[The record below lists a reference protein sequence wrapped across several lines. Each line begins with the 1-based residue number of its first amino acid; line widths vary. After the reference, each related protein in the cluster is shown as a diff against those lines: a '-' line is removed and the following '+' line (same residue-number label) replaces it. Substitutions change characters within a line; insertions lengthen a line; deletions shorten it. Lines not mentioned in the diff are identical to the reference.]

1 MWTSLRN
8 KVYLKKSLKYCFI
21 VIIIFVLM
29 FILIEWNTYSTYTKN
44 YNRTI
49 ANLLQ
54 QVREAYPKADMTQL
68 VEILN
73 QENVVTAEIDS
84 ILLEYGIDMEKDSL
98 IMSNNGVWKK
108 STVTMAFA
116 TIVFAFAL
124 IYIFLAYN
132 HKKDKEIAEITYYV
146 EQINRRN
153 YKLEM
158 ESVSEDELS
167 ILKAEIYKTTVM
179 LKEVAENA
187 LVGKQALKDALSDI
201 SHQIKTPLTSLLIM
215 LENMEEHPEME
226 RDVQQFYIR
235 SMKRE
240 IQNINFLIQSLL
252 KLSKLEADVVTFANE
267 EIDVRQLVYAAIQN
281 VSILSDLKNVDIKVN
296 ETKGKIYCD
305 FRWQVEAITNV
316 LKNCIEYSSENGDV
330 IIEIRNNPVY
340 TSISIQ
346 DFGPGMSKEEQKH
359 IFDRFYN
366 GKNVSPESIGIG
378 LALAKTIIEANNGKI
393 SVESDENRTKFVV
406 KYLK

>member
-1 MWTSLRN
+1 ML
-8 KVYLKKSLKYCFI
+8 L
-21 VIIIFVLM
+21 

-44 YNRTI
+44 YNRAI

-54 QVREAYPKADMTQL
+54 QVRETYPKVDMTQL

-73 QENVVTAEIDS
+73 QENVATEEIES
-84 ILLEYGIDMEKDSL
+84 ILSEYGIDMEKDSL
-98 IMSNNGVWKK
+98 IISNSGVWKK
-108 STVTMAFA
+108 STVTIAFA

-132 HKKDKEIAEITYYV
+132 HKKDKEIAEIVYYV

-187 LVGKQALKDALSDI
+187 LAGKQALKDALSDI

-240 IQNINFLIQSLL
+240 IQNMNFLIQSLL

-316 LKNCIEYSSENGDV
+316 LKNCIEYSSENEVV
-330 IIEIRNNPVY
+330 IIEIRDNPVY

-366 GKNVSPESIGIG
+366 GKNVSPGSIGIG

-393 SVESDENRTKFVV
+393 SVESDENGTKFVV

>member
-1 MWTSLRN
+1 ML
-8 KVYLKKSLKYCFI
+8 L
-21 VIIIFVLM
+21 

-44 YNRTI
+44 YNRAI

-54 QVREAYPKADMTQL
+54 QVRETYPKVDMTQL

-73 QENVVTAEIDS
+73 QENVATEEIES
-84 ILLEYGIDMEKDSL
+84 ILSEYGIDMEKDSL
-98 IMSNNGVWKK
+98 IISNSGVWKK
-108 STVTMAFA
+108 STVTIAFA

-158 ESVSEDELS
+158 ESISEDELS

-187 LVGKQALKDALSDI
+187 LAGKKALKDALSDI

-240 IQNINFLIQSLL
+240 IQNMNFLIQSLL

-281 VSILSDLKNVDIKVN
+281 VSMLSDLKNVDIKVN

-340 TSISIQ
+340 ISISIQ

-366 GKNVSPESIGIG
+366 GKNVSPGSIGIG

-393 SVESDENRTKFVV
+393 SVESDKNGTKFVV

>member
-1 MWTSLRN
+1 
-8 KVYLKKSLKYCFI
+8 
-21 VIIIFVLM
+21 M

-54 QVREAYPKADMTQL
+54 QVRETYPKADVTQL

-73 QENVVTAEIDS
+73 QENVATEEIDS

-98 IMSNNGVWKK
+98 IISNNGVWKK
-108 STVTMAFA
+108 STVTIAFA

-132 HKKDKEIAEITYYV
+132 HKKDKEIAEITYYI
-146 EQINRRN
+146 EQINRQN
-153 YKLEM
+153 YQLEI
-158 ESVSEDELS
+158 ENISEDELS

-187 LVGKQALKDALSDI
+187 IGGKKALKEALSDI

-240 IQNINFLIQSLL
+240 IQNMNFLIQSLL

-281 VSILSDLKNVDIKVN
+281 VSMLSDLKNVDIKVN

-366 GKNVSPESIGIG
+366 GKNVSPGSIGIG

-393 SVESDENRTKFVV
+393 SVESDKNGTKFVV

>member
-1 MWTSLRN
+1 M
-8 KVYLKKSLKYCFI
+8 
-21 VIIIFVLM
+21 
-29 FILIEWNTYSTYTKN
+29 
-44 YNRTI
+44 
-49 ANLLQ
+49 
-54 QVREAYPKADMTQL
+54 
-68 VEILN
+68 EILRV
-73 QENVVTAEIDS
+73 EN
-84 ILLEYGIDMEKDSL
+84 
-98 IMSNNGVWKK
+98 
-108 STVTMAFA
+108 
-116 TIVFAFAL
+116 
-124 IYIFLAYN
+124 
-132 HKKDKEIAEITYYV
+132 
-146 EQINRRN
+146 
-153 YKLEM
+153 
-158 ESVSEDELS
+158 
-167 ILKAEIYKTTVM
+167 
-179 LKEVAENA
+179 
-187 LVGKQALKDALSDI
+187 
-201 SHQIKTPLTSLLIM
+201 LTSLLIM

-240 IQNINFLIQSLL
+240 IQNMNFLIQSLL

-281 VSILSDLKNVDIKVN
+281 VSMLSDLKNVDIKVN
-296 ETKGKIYCD
+296 EAKGKIYCD

-366 GKNVSPESIGIG
+366 GKNVSPGSIGIG
-378 LALAKTIIEANNGKI
+378 LALAKTIIEANDGKI
-393 SVESDENRTKFVV
+393 SVESDENGTKFVV